1 MLMAWVI
8 FIQFSEVLPSW
19 IIKPIKKQ
27 QIIPIYKATPNPNKT

>member
-19 IIKPIKKQ
+19 IIKPIQKQ
-27 QIIPIYKATPNPNKT
+27 PIIPIYKATPNPNNT